1 MEYRKE
7 LAKLTAKSYRYF
19 KFQTWV
25 CQNVFN
31 EVSLIWFT
39 FQAKILSRSGACV
52 QGERQKYSPSSSP
65 LSKGEELRGIRHSMS
80 NGNLILDV
88 NSISVSYLIYYDSL
102 LQNTTDIVII
112 CDSYF
117 ITKYDRSLSQNAWGF
132 LLQNATVI
140 TNYDDFIT
148 KCDLY
153 YQLRQYNRESCCN
166 TQLV

>member
-7 LAKLTAKSYRYF
+7 LAKVTAKSYRYF

-39 FQAKILSRSGACV
+39 FQAKILSRSWVCV
-52 QGERQKYSPSSSP
+52 QGECQKYSPSSSP
-65 LSKGEELRGIRHSMS
+65 LSKEEKLRDIGHSMS

-102 LQNTTDIVII
+102 LQNTTDIVTK

-117 ITKYDRSLSQNAWGF
+117 ITKKGRSLLQNVWGF

-140 TNYDDFIT
+140 TSYDDFIT

-153 YQLRQYNRESCCN
+153 YQLR
-166 TQLV
+166 

>member
-7 LAKLTAKSYRYF
+7 LAKVTAKSYRYF

-39 FQAKILSRSGACV
+39 FQAKILSRSWVCV
-52 QGERQKYSPSSSP
+52 QGECQKYSPSSSP
-65 LSKGEELRGIRHSMS
+65 LSKGEKLRDIGHSMS
-80 NGNLILDV
+80 NGNLTLDV
-88 NSISVSYLIYYDSL
+88 NSISVSHLIHYDSL
-102 LQNTTDIVII
+102 LQNTTDIVTK

-117 ITKYDRSLSQNAWGF
+117 ITKYDRSLLQNVWDF

-153 YQLRQYNRESCCN
+153 YQLR
-166 TQLV
+166 